1 MFNFIQIDYTVFT
14 NKSAIIKLLLVS
26 LILNLIFLGPIGY
39 YFADSAGETFFNI
52 IIGYLLINVVAPLF
66 KTLPANLA
74 FSLFG
79 KKTMID
85 FFLKT
90 LQDNKFPNYDA
101 YITGDKWIDRVLTDT
116 SLSCEERLA
125 AGELGMIMSS
135 IIAQSNLSNAQVKVV
150 DALSSAIERYRTL

>member
-1 MFNFIQIDYTVFT
+1 
-14 NKSAIIKLLLVS
+14 
-26 LILNLIFLGPIGY
+26 
-39 YFADSAGETFFNI
+39 
-52 IIGYLLINVVAPLF
+52 
-66 KTLPANLA
+66 
-74 FSLFG
+74 
-79 KKTMID
+79 MID
-85 FFLKT
+85 FFSKT

-150 DALSSAIERYRTL
+150 DALSIAIENRRNL